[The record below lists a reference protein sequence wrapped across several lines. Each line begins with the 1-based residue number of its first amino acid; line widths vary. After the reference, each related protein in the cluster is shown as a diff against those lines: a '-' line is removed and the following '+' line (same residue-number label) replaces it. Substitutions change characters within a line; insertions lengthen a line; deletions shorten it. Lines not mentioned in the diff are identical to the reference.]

1 MSVSFFHPELGPQDN
16 PADLAAAQAGPTPE
30 PPAPEPTPEPRKFAG
45 KYNSP
50 EALEQGYWESQR
62 EAMRIMAENESL
74 KRERS
79 QPQHPAPEPLAPLED
94 YGIPPHVIRAA
105 IQAEVNATVE
115 RQVQDQFQ
123 KAFAPMVQGMSAR
136 ANVSRRHPDFEELA
150 PKISEYI
157 GSNPSLNQQYTV
169 LSGSFPEEAMEMAY
183 LQYRDAHRKPD
194 SAAAEPTTGALPRG
208 GPAQRQVPGNDN
220 REELQRAR
228 QYYEVMKDPRPYLR
242 ARFKD
247 MIPDSHFEER

>member
-16 PADLAAAQAGPTPE
+16 PAGLAAAQA
-30 PPAPEPTPEPRKFAG
+30 EPTPEPAPAETTPAPERKFAG
-45 KYNSP
+45 KYNSA

-62 EAMRIMAENESL
+62 EAMRIMAENEAL
-74 KRERS
+74 KRQAS

-136 ANVSRRHPDFEELA
+136 ASVARRYPDFETQA
-150 PKISEYI
+150 PKISEHI
-157 GSNPSLNQQYTV
+157 GSDPSLTERYNR
-169 LSGSFPEEAMEMAY
+169 LSASDPEMAMEWAY
-183 LQYRDAHRKPD
+183 LEFARTAKPTT
-194 SAAAEPTTGALPRG
+194 AAEPPNAGAIPKG
-208 GPAQRQVPGNDN
+208 GPAQRQVPGQDN
-220 REELQRAR
+220 REELDRAR
-228 QYYEVMKDPRPYLR
+228 KYYEVMKDPRPYLR